1 MISVDSKEEL
11 VLSDIRTDYKAIII
25 KTVWYWCE
33 GRQTDQWN

>member
-11 VLSDIRTDYKAIII
+11 VLSDIRTDYKAII